1 MTNAK
6 QGVQPKAASVE
17 LTQLLAD
24 LTKARK
30 GNNALDCRMSVAFFK
45 PTRHVIG
52 KRMNDAGTK
61 VIYTY
66 SNADGSTAEAT
77 GWAGD
82 LTTRVD
88 FALDLFAAVLPGYR
102 AALFTNA
109 DGHGPAAGIMRG
121 RQTISTASARTLPLA
136 LCAAIV
142 DAKIKDAPQ

>member
-1 MTNAK
+1 MDDLAK
-6 QGVQPKAASVE
+6 
-17 LTQLLAD
+17 LLAD

-30 GNNALDCRMSVAFFK
+30 GDNALDCRMSVAFFK

-52 KRMNDAGTK
+52 KRLNDAQTK

-66 SNADGSTAEAT
+66 RNADGSTAEAT

-88 FALDLFAAVLPGYR
+88 FALELFAQVLPGHR

-121 RQTISTASARTLPLA
+121 DQTISTASARSLPLA

-142 DAKIKDAPQ
+142 QAKLTGTLRPAPQGEAGS